1 MKKVFF
7 SFYLF
12 VIAALLFLHFVYSPI
27 LNHIINRNTPE
38 TLLEY
43 NRKLAKGAFFLM
55 EQDLLRH
62 PEDKWRERIAALQP
76 HFGYGI
82 ALTAIDAL
90 PLDAK
95 QKHRL
100 RQGEIVI
107 TGNSDYLYHRVAQSR
122 WVLSK
127 GPISALEPDLSR
139 LNFLILI
146 GLTLAMALPTVI
158 LILPFW
164 RKLRKISSAA
174 MAFGHGDFN
183 VRAHI
188 SRRSSLAPIATA
200 FNAMADRIQQ
210 LITSHKELTNAV
222 SHELR
227 SPIARIRF
235 GLAMLTSSSSPERKQ
250 HYIDGIQSDVNELE
264 GLVGELLT
272 YARFDRGKPHLRF
285 DRQPVLPWLKDLLG
299 RKLAI
304 FDLPHRHCS
313 FDVDDPSCCAWFDT
327 KHMDRAVGNLVQNA
341 LRCGRKRIHV
351 QLERCNGEAV
361 IHVDDD
367 GPGIPEKDRKRIF
380 EPFTRLDSS
389 RSRVSGGHG
398 LGLAIVRQIA
408 LWHRGSVT
416 VLDSPMGGAR
426 FSIRWPGFEIGKQ
439 ARRLCVFPGERR
451 HWGQ

>member
-12 VIAALLFLHFVYSPI
+12 VVAAFLCLHFVYSPI
-27 LNHIINRNTPE
+27 INKIITLNTPE
-38 TLLEY
+38 ALLEY
-43 NRKLAKGAFFLM
+43 NRQLAKGAFFLM
-55 EQDLLRH
+55 EQDLLRL
-62 PEDKWRERIAALQP
+62 PEDKWRDRIAALKP

-82 ALTAIDAL
+82 GLMELGAL
-90 PLDAK
+90 PLDAE
-95 QKHRL
+95 QKLQLH
-100 RQGEIVI
+100 QGKIVI
-107 TGNSDYLYHRVAQSR
+107 TGNGDYLYHRVAQSR

-127 GPISALEPDLSR
+127 GPVSALEPDMSR
-139 LNFLILI
+139 MNFVILI
-146 GLTLAMALPTVI
+146 GVTLAMALPTVI
-158 LILPFW
+158 WIVPFW

-188 SRRSSLAPIATA
+188 ARRSSLAPIATS

-235 GLAMLTSSSSPERKQ
+235 GLTMLTSSSTPEKKQ
-250 HYIDGIQSDVNELE
+250 HYFNGIQRDVNELE

-272 YARFDRGKPHLRF
+272 YARFDREKPRLRF
-285 DRQPVLPWLKDLLG
+285 RRRPVIPWLKDLLG
-299 RKLAI
+299 RKLPAI
-304 FDLPHRHCS
+304 DRPDCRCS
-313 FDVDDPSCCAWFDT
+313 FHVDDPSCSAWFDD
-327 KHMDRAVGNLVQNA
+327 KHMGRAVGNLVQNA
-341 LRCGRKRIHV
+341 LRCAHRRIHV
-351 QLERCNGEAV
+351 CLERCDREAV

-367 GPGIPEKDRKRIF
+367 GPGIPEKDRERIF
-380 EPFTRLDSS
+380 KPFTRLDSS
-389 RSRVSGGHG
+389 RSRISGGHG

-408 LWHRGSVT
+408 GWHRGSVT

-426 FSIRWPGFEIGKQ
+426 FSIRWPGFDQRNGDD
-439 ARRLCVFPGERR
+439 RNPGLDP
-451 HWGQ
+451 G